1 MGFILY
7 IGEKNMPEG
16 VKEEIS
22 AHFPQQAR
30 RFRRWP
36 SSTVNLPRNQCSGNI
51 RFYQ

>member
-22 AHFPQQAR
+22 ARFPQKSR

-36 SSTVNLPRNQCSGNI
+36 SSVVSL
-51 RFYQ
+51 F